1 MDGDKAG
8 TNATKLIKTGIDAYG
23 NRMDFK
29 PLKEVFEVKTVK
41 LWTMEIEEGFKEDKY
56 DPGNCPR
63 WILEYVRDSLL
74 V

>member
-1 MDGDKAG
+1 
-8 TNATKLIKTGIDAYG
+8 
-23 NRMDFK
+23 MDFK